1 VRIKSIISV
10 AASVQIGLFLLWGVR
25 RLVLIQRVNNATAQ
39 HSLAQ
44 DTLEAT
50 EDTSRALL

>member
-1 VRIKSIISV
+1 
-10 AASVQIGLFLLWGVR
+10 VQIGLFLLWGVR